1 MTDRLKRKWN
11 LCSAIREIIEHENSK
26 LHELFGETTTL
37 NDTAWNGEN
46 AKKLNSGILIGILK
60 DLEPVSTVVLKE
72 LQIWSKKTNLLQ
84 YWLPL
89 SSRATLRVGFEL

>member
-1 MTDRLKRKWN
+1 M
-11 LCSAIREIIEHENSK
+11 EHENSK

-37 NDTAWNGEN
+37 NETAWNGEN
-46 AKKLNSGILIGILK
+46 AKKLNSGILIGTLK
-60 DLEPVSTVVLKE
+60 DLEPVSTVVLK
-72 LQIWSKKTNLLQ
+72 LQIWSKKINLLQ